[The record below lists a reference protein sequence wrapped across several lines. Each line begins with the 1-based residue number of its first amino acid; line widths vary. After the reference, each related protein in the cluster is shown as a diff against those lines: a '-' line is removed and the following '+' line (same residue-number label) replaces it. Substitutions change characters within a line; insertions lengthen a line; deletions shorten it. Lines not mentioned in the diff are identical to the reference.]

1 MGKEDVTGKKFDN
14 KTIVSMIILVVAF
27 AISVFGL
34 IRNTD
39 IYRGIIYFG
48 QCLACVLIF
57 AFGIMKFK
65 DAESKIFKIVLI
77 SYALLEALRASLL
90 NITGVHFIFGA
101 IARLVLVCLAC
112 TCVLVA
118 DRMGNKPSKKMAIGM
133 TILEIILYIVFL
145 VGFPGVMLG
154 RMNRFLPLA
163 GVLIAAS
170 IALLQ
175 KNESMN
181 E

>member
-1 MGKEDVTGKKFDN
+1 MGNEDVMGKRFDN

-48 QCLACVLIF
+48 QCLACILIF

-101 IARLVLVCLAC
+101 IARFVLVCLAC

-154 RMNRFLPLA
+154 RMNRFLPFA

-175 KNESMN
+175 KNESLN

>member
-1 MGKEDVTGKKFDN
+1 MGNEDVMGKKFDN

-48 QCLACVLIF
+48 QCLACILIF

-90 NITGVHFIFGA
+90 NITGVHFIFGV
-101 IARLVLVCLAC
+101 IARFVLVCLAC

-154 RMNRFLPLA
+154 SMIRFLPLA
-163 GVLIAAS
+163 GVLIAA
-170 IALLQ
+170 
-175 KNESMN
+175 
-181 E
+181 

>member
-1 MGKEDVTGKKFDN
+1 MGNEDVMGKKYVN

-34 IRNTD
+34 VRNTD

-57 AFGIMKFK
+57 VFGTMRFK
-65 DAESKIFKIVLI
+65 DSDGRIFKIILI

-90 NITGVHFIFGA
+90 NITGVNFIFGV
-101 IARLVLVCLAC
+101 IARFILACLAC

-118 DRMGNKPSKKMAIGM
+118 DRIGKRGSGKIAICM
-133 TILEIILYIVFL
+133 MILEIILYIVFL

-154 RMNRFLPLA
+154 RMNRFLPLS
-163 GVLIAAS
+163 GVLIAAT

-175 KNESMN
+175 KDESLN
-181 E
+181 G

>member
-1 MGKEDVTGKKFDN
+1 MGNEDVMGKKFDN
-14 KTIVSMIILVVAF
+14 KTIASLIILVVAF

-34 IRNTD
+34 VRNTD

-57 AFGIMKFK
+57 VFGAMRFK
-65 DAESKIFKIVLI
+65 DSDGRIFKIILI

-90 NITGVHFIFGA
+90 NITGVHFKFGV
-101 IARLVLVCLAC
+101 IARFILACLAC
-112 TCVLVA
+112 TCVLIA
-118 DRMGNKPSKKMAIGM
+118 DRMGKREPGKIAICM
-133 TILEIILYIVFL
+133 MILEIILYIVFL
-145 VGFPGVMLG
+145 IGFPGVMLG

-175 KNESMN
+175 KSESLNE
-181 E
+181 

>member
-1 MGKEDVTGKKFDN
+1 MGNEDVMGKKYDN
-14 KTIVSMIILVVAF
+14 KTIASMIILVVAF

-34 IRNTD
+34 VRNTD

-57 AFGIMKFK
+57 VFGAMRFK
-65 DAESKIFKIVLI
+65 DSDGRIFKIILI

-90 NITGVHFIFGA
+90 NITGVHFIFGV
-101 IARLVLVCLAC
+101 IARFILACLAC
-112 TCVLVA
+112 TCVLIA
-118 DRMGNKPSKKMAIGM
+118 DRMGKREPGKIAICM
-133 TILEIILYIVFL
+133 MILEIILYIVFL
-145 VGFPGVMLG
+145 IGFPGVMLG
-154 RMNRFLPLA
+154 RMNRFLPLS

-175 KNESMN
+175 KSESLNE
-181 E
+181 

>member
-1 MGKEDVTGKKFDN
+1 MGNEDVMGKKFDN

-101 IARLVLVCLAC
+101 IARFVLVCLAC

-133 TILEIILYIVFL
+133 TILEIILYFVFL

-175 KNESMN
+175 KSESLNE
-181 E
+181 

>member
-1 MGKEDVTGKKFDN
+1 MGNEDVMGKKFDN

-48 QCLACVLIF
+48 QCLACILIF

-90 NITGVHFIFGA
+90 NITGVHFIFGV
-101 IARLVLVCLAC
+101 IARFVLVCLAC
-112 TCVLVA
+112 TCVLIA

-175 KNESMN
+175 KSESLNE
-181 E
+181 

>member
-1 MGKEDVTGKKFDN
+1 MGNEDVMGKKFDN

-34 IRNTD
+34 VRNTD

-57 AFGIMKFK
+57 VFGAMRFK
-65 DAESKIFKIVLI
+65 NSDGRIFKIILI

-90 NITGVHFIFGA
+90 NITGVHFIFGV
-101 IARLVLVCLAC
+101 IARFILACLAC
-112 TCVLVA
+112 TCVLIA
-118 DRMGNKPSKKMAIGM
+118 DRMGKREPGKIAICM
-133 TILEIILYIVFL
+133 MILEIILYIGFL
-145 VGFPGVMLG
+145 IGFPGVMLG

-175 KNESMN
+175 KSESLNE
-181 E
+181 